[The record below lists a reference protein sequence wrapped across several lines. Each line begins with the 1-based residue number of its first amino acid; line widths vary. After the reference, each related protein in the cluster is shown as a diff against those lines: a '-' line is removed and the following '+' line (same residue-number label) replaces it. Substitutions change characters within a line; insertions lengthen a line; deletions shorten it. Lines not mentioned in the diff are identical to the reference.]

1 MPKKITIYLICLMQS
16 VFVHAGLESCKN
28 LTKQSDLNTCAS
40 RSLNIANESIGKVYN
55 NYLKDLSPQE
65 QLKLKEAQR
74 SWVQFKEKD
83 CSFET
88 APVKNGSMYP
98 YVLSACLIDRT
109 EKRILELNNMANCKN
124 GTEPSCL

>member
-1 MPKKITIYLICLMQS
+1 MLKKITICLICLMQS

-28 LTKQSDLNTCAS
+28 LTKQADLNACAS
-40 RSLNIANESIGKVYN
+40 RNLNTANESIGKVYN

-65 QLKLKEAQR
+65 QVKLKEAQR

-88 APVKNGSMYP
+88 SPVKNGSMYP